1 MKEFG
6 YINFIFSNVFFVKII
21 FDLLSL
27 AFVCSLAIISS
38 RNPFQNH
45 FIRNIS
51 DYYYSDPNS
60 YLNDE
65 NHFF

>member
-6 YINFIFSNVFFVKII
+6 YINCIFSIVFYVKIF
-21 FDLLSL
+21 FDCLSL
-27 AFVCSLAIISS
+27 AFVCSLANLSS
-38 RNPFQNH
+38 KNPFQNH

-60 YLNDE
+60 YFND
-65 NHFF
+65 